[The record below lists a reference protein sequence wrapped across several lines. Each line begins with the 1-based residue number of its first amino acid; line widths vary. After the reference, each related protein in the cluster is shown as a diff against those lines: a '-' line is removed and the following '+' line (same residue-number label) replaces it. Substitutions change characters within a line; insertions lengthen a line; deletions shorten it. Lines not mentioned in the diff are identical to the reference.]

1 MEIAVFKSNSVFIFY
16 KNILGKIFA
25 FLNFNGFPFARS
37 HPVRL
42 QTVALEKLPPKVMSF
57 VISI

>member
-25 FLNFNGFPFARS
+25 FLNFNGFHLQGAT
-37 HPVRL
+37 RL
-42 QTVALEKLPPKVMSF
+42 GYKQ
-57 VISI
+57 